1 MTEIPLSVLGTTL
14 FVLIILSAC
23 FSASETAMMSL
34 NRYKLR
40 HLAQA
45 GDPGAVRAQQLLDRT
60 DRLIGLI
67 LLGNNFVNI
76 LASSIATLI
85 ALRLWGEAGIAIAT
99 GVLTLVILIF
109 AEVAPK
115 TLAALHPER
124 VAFPASFVLKPLLTI
139 SYPLVWL
146 INIIA
151 NTLLRLLG
159 VPPQTDAMQQLSSE
173 ELRTVVNEAGALI
186 PRQHQE
192 MLISILDLE
201 KVTVEDVMVPRNEI
215 VGIDINDDDQTIL
228 KQLIHTQHT
237 RLPVFRDNVEH
248 VVGFVHARN
257 ALHILAEGDFSKDKL
272 LAICR
277 EPYFIPEGTSLNNQL
292 LSFQREKRRIGF
304 VVDEYGDIEGLV
316 TLESILEEIV
326 GEFTT
331 DIAAAIKFVHPQ
343 EDGSFLVD
351 GGAYVRELNRTM
363 QWELPTEG
371 PKTLNGL
378 ITEYLESIPEAGT
391 SVLIA
396 GYPIDIVQ
404 TSNNAIKTLRIHPE
418 SRRYPPAAQQQDASR
433 V

>member
-1 MTEIPLSVLGTTL
+1 MEEISLSALGFSL
-14 FVLIILSAC
+14 FILIILSAC

-45 GDPGAVRAQQLLDRT
+45 KHPGAMRAQRLLDRT

-76 LASSIATLI
+76 LASAIATVI
-85 ALRLWGEAGIAIAT
+85 ALRLLGEAGIAIAT
-99 GVLTLVILIF
+99 GILTFVILIF

-115 TLAALHPER
+115 TLAVLHPER
-124 VAFPASFVLKPLLTI
+124 VAFPASYVLEPLLKM

-146 INIIA
+146 VNIMA

-159 VPPQTDAMQQLSSE
+159 VASKTDAMQQLSSE

-192 MLISILDLE
+192 MLIGILDME
-201 KVTVEDVMVPRNEI
+201 NVTVNDVMVPRNEI
-215 VGIDINDDDQTIL
+215 VGIDINDDDQIIL
-228 KQLIHTQHT
+228 KQLIHSQHT
-237 RLPVFRDNVEH
+237 RLPVFRDNVEN
-248 VVGFVHARN
+248 VIGFVHARN
-257 ALHILAEGDFSKDKL
+257 VLHILAEGDFNKEKL
-272 LAICR
+272 HGICR
-277 EPYFIPEGTSLNNQL
+277 EPYFIPESTPINTQL
-292 LSFQREKRRIGF
+292 LNFQREKRRIAF
-304 VVDEYGDIEGLV
+304 VVDEYGDIQGLV

-331 DIAAAIKFVHPQ
+331 DIADTIKDVHPQ
-343 EDGSFLVD
+343 EDGTYLVD
-351 GGAYVRELNRTM
+351 GSAFVRELNRTM
-363 QWELPTEG
+363 QWDLPTSG

-378 ITEYLESIPEAGT
+378 IIEYLESIPETGT

-404 TSNNAIKTLRIHPE
+404 TSNNAIKTVRIHPG
-418 SRRYPPAAQQQDASR
+418 SRRDTSAKEQD
-433 V
+433 